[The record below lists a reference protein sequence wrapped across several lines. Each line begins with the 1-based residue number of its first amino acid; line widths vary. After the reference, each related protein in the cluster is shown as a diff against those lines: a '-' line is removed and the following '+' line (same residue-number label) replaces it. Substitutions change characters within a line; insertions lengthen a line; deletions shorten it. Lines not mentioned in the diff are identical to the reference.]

1 METPSKARVDNLN
14 NFFVIVLD
22 GLGIGEL
29 PDAYKYGDAGSNT
42 LANMADVVG
51 GLNLPNLEALGLA
64 NIHPIKGLQK
74 VENPKASFGKLAEVS
89 FGKDSTTG
97 HWELGGL
104 KVELEFPFYPQ
115 GFPDELIQR
124 FLHET
129 GEKGI
134 LGNCTASGTQI
145 IEELGEEHLRTKFP
159 IVYTSA
165 DSVFQIAAH
174 EEIIP
179 IKRLHEICEIARD
192 KVLIGKDA
200 VGRVIARPFLGTVGN
215 FKRTTN
221 RKDFSLDPPAPT
233 ILDYAMRDGIDT
245 YGIGKINDL
254 FNYKGIKH
262 QLKTK
267 SNKEGIEKIIAVG
280 REAKNS
286 LIFTNLV
293 DFDVYY
299 GHRNDP
305 YGFHT
310 ALKEFDDRFP
320 EIEAILDETD
330 HLILTADH
338 GNDPTDIS
346 TDHTREY
353 VPLLYF
359 RKNLPGK
366 NLGIRSTFSDVA
378 QTIAHHF
385 KINNDLAGISF
396 LNE

>member
-1 METPSKARVDNLN
+1 MN

-22 GLGIGEL
+22 GVGIGEL
-29 PDAYKYGDAGSNT
+29 PDANKYMDEGSDT
-42 LANMADVVG
+42 LGNMAHCVG
-51 GLNLPNLEALGLA
+51 GLKLPNLEKFGLGNIKPIQGIAPQEFPLA
-64 NIHPIKGLQK
+64 
-74 VENPKASFGKLAEVS
+74 SYGKLSEIS
-89 FGKDSTTG
+89 NGKDSTTG

-104 KVELEFPFYPQ
+104 KVEMEFPFYPD
-115 GFPDELIQR
+115 GFPKELIDR
-124 FLHET
+124 FLAAT

-134 LGNCTASGTQI
+134 LGNYASSGTEI
-145 IEELGEEHLRTKFP
+145 IKELGTEHVRTGFP

-179 IKRLHEICEIARD
+179 LKRLYEICSITRD

-200 VGRVIARPFLGTVGN
+200 CGRVIARPFVGKEGS
-215 FKRTTN
+215 FTRTTS
-221 RKDFSLDPPAPT
+221 RKDYSLDPPDPT
-233 ILDYAMRDGIDT
+233 ILDYCLNAGIET
-245 YGIGKINDL
+245 YAIGKVNDL
-254 FNYKGIKH
+254 FNYKGIKY

-267 SNKEGIEKIIAVG
+267 SNMEGIEKIIEV
-280 REAKNS
+280 AKNVKAS
-286 LIFTNLV
+286 FIFTNLV

-305 YGFHT
+305 EGLHK
-310 ALKEFDDRFP
+310 ALQEFDLRLPD
-320 EIEAILDETD
+320 IVDALDETD

-338 GNDPTDIS
+338 GNDTTDIS

-359 RKNLPGK
+359 QKNVAGK
-366 NLGIRSTFSDVA
+366 NLGIRESFADVA
-378 QTIAHHF
+378 QTVAHYF
-385 KINNDLAGISF
+385 KINNDLFGKSF